1 MKKTLISALT
11 TALVVGAASTTF
23 AAANPFSD
31 VPADSWAYNAV
42 ATLAK
47 DGVVNGFPNGTFQG
61 QKTMTRYE
69 MAQIVAKAMAY
80 ENMTK
85 ADKAIVDKL
94 AAEFADELN
103 NLGVRVSNLENKV
116 DNVKLTGKIE
126 YTYKNPKWKDVDQDK
141 HTTNELMFRFEPSAQ
156 INDKWTA
163 KSRIDYT
170 VNPSDDSD
178 NNGKVKVD
186 RIYAEGNVGN
196 ESTVM
201 LGKYPAFLGNGLV
214 FDSKLSGA
222 AGVFGDK
229 TTLTVAAGRYNEK
242 DYLEDHNI
250 ATDGIEGYGKNI
262 TTDAYVAQVDHHF
275 SDKVTANAGFMTLR
289 GMDLRSHENLAALF
303 DDGNENGHNNI
314 WYVGARAEVAPLLH
328 LNADYAKASLKMK
341 KGDITTSDKKTYT
354 NKSAQDKAYSVELA
368 YRGEDPKDAG
378 SYGVFAAYRN
388 LGGTAAVAPT
398 YDAID
403 AGQKGMEYGVA
414 YVPAENIIT
423 TVKYFDGKN
432 LDTDK
437 DVRTFWARA
446 EFLF

>member
-1 MKKTLISALT
+1 MKKTLVSALT

-94 AAEFADELN
+94 AVEFADELN
-103 NLGVRVSNLENKV
+103 NLGVRVANLENKV
-116 DNVKLTGKIE
+116 DNVKLTGE
-126 YTYKNPKWKDVDQDK
+126 VRYTYENSDWKDVKQDN
-141 HTTNELMFRFEPSAQ
+141 HTSNELLFRLEPSAQ

-163 KSRIDYT
+163 KSRLDYAM
-170 VNPSDDSD
+170 NPSDDSD
-178 NNGKVKVD
+178 NDGKVKVD
-186 RIYAEGNVGN
+186 RIYVEGQLGN
-196 ESTVM
+196 ETTAL
-201 LGKYPAFLGNGLV
+201 LGKYPAFLANGLT
-214 FDSKLSGA
+214 FDSKLTGA
-222 AGVFGDK
+222 AVVFGEK
-229 TTLTVAAGRYNEK
+229 TQVTLAAGRYNE
-242 DYLEDHNI
+242 
-250 ATDGIEGYGKNI
+250 DGLADSWGDVDLNGKHSKNI
-262 TTDAYVAQVDHHF
+262 TADVYAAEVAHHF
-275 SDKVTANAGFMTLR
+275 SDKFTMDAGFMTLR
-289 GMDLRSHENLAALF
+289 GMDIRDNDLAKIL
-303 DDGNENGHNNI
+303 DDSANARDNI
-314 WYVGARAEVAPLLH
+314 WYVGAKAEVAHLLH
-328 LNADYAKASLKMK
+328 LNADYAKASLEMK
-341 KGDITTSDKKTYT
+341 ETDE
-354 NKSAQDKAYSVELA
+354 NKDAQDKAYSVELA
-368 YRGEDPKDAG
+368 YRGEDAKDAG
-378 SYGVFAAYRN
+378 SYGIFAAYRN
-388 LGGTAAVAPT
+388 LGKTAAVEPT
-398 YDAID
+398 YDAIK

-414 YVPAENIIT
+414 YVPAENVVT

-437 DVRTFWARA
+437 DVRTLWARA